1 MGRGERGVRGR
12 FMVRYKGREG
22 SGDGIIWEDM
32 RGEVYTI
39 P

>member
-22 SGDGIIWEDM
+22 SGDGIWEDM

>member
-22 SGDGIIWEDM
+22 SGDGLWEDM